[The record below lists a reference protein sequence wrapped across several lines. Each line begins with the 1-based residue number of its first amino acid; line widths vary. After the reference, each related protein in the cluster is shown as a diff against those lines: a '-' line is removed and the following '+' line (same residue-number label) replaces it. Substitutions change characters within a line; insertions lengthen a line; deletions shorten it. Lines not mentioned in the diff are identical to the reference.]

1 MSYWGSGFGGR
12 YGVDDAPFT
21 EAPRASPSKKSDV
34 LDGVLFRPDELEAL
48 SKRPVFKALYMATA
62 ILIVMGSLTMIVL
75 GLSLWGDEKL
85 DDKDVDATNTLI
97 MLSFMALPVGYLFY
111 MLLQNIRDGMGLF
124 GIVFGFV
131 AYCALYSVRLNRAM

>member
-1 MSYWGSGFGGR
+1 MGR
-12 YGVDDAPFT
+12 WVGYGDGALDSN
-21 EAPRASPSKKSDV
+21 PRTASPTKGGADV
-34 LDGVLFRPDELEAL
+34 LDKVLFRPDELDAL

>member
-1 MSYWGSGFGGR
+1 MSYWSAGYASR
-12 YGVDDAPFT
+12 YGVDDAPYT

-34 LDGVLFRPDELEAL
+34 LDRVLFRPDELEAL
-48 SKRPVFKALYMATA
+48 SNRPVFKALYMATA
-62 ILIVMGSLTMIVL
+62 ILIVIGSLTMIVL